1 MKSGINKYWNQ
12 LYEFDMCVR
21 HDCHLIIL
29 DRSWNNYIV
38 SSYFVGEF
46 FLRPNVKELNLW
58 I

>member
-1 MKSGINKYWNQ
+1 MESGINKYWRQ

-21 HDCHLIIL
+21 HDCPFFIIL
-29 DRSWNNYIV
+29 NRTWDNY
-38 SSYFVGEF
+38 VGEF

>member
-1 MKSGINKYWNQ
+1 MESGINKYWDQ

-21 HDCHLIIL
+21 HDCYFIIL
-29 DRSWNNYIV
+29 DKTWD
-38 SSYFVGEF
+38 VGEF